1 MKRKKACSVIVFTLT
16 LLLLLVS
23 CGSSSKQQADVD
35 ISPLCDRNGS
45 HAVAISDACVSTH
58 DEVPHWL
65 YTGSLVPASTE
76 VRAGGSSY
84 QVISITKELADTPV
98 RCGQFF
104 DGATSVAALS
114 ISVSA
119 QVDVGQIADANG
131 CLKSMSMALG
141 FSLEGNSPCI
151 NEPLLLMENEDTAA
165 VFYPAYYRVWC
176 IDSEG
181 QNCELLFPVIN
192 DRGYADGVFATE
204 AIEVES
210 E

>member
-1 MKRKKACSVIVFTLT
+1 MKMKKAHSVIVLTLT

-23 CGSSSKQQADVD
+23 CGSSGNQQADVD
-35 ISPLCDRNGS
+35 IASLCDRNGS

-104 DGATSVAALS
+104 IGASSVAAPTVP
-114 ISVSA
+114 VSA
-119 QVDVGQIADANG
+119 QVDAGQIADANG

-141 FSLEGNSPCI
+141 FSLEGSSPCI
-151 NEPLLLMENEDTAA
+151 SEPLLLMENEDTAA